1 MYQYNA
7 DNETE
12 NQQVR
17 TLQPFLFVL
26 IEMGTAET
34 KAVGLFDV
42 LPEGCVANVLS
53 FTSPSDACR
62 SSSVS
67 TTFRSAAD
75 SDAVWDRF
83 LPPECESIISCSADS
98 SSLPFSSKKELYL
111 RLCDHP
117 LLIDDGKKSF
127 FLEKRS
133 GKKCF
138 MLSPKELL
146 VVWIENPSYWKWT
159 SLPDARF
166 PDVAELISVCW
177 LEIRGKISTCMLS
190 PATLYATY
198 LVFKPTTELYG
209 FNYHPVEV
217 TVGLVGAEVHKR
229 MVYLDTER
237 GRGARSQI
245 GRRRGIG
252 LFNRARILGFQA
264 PQPQEIDDAQY
275 PKKRGDGWLEIE
287 LGEFFN
293 GEENGELEMSVLE
306 LKGGHWKGGLIVQ
319 GIEIRAKESK

>member
-1 MYQYNA
+1 MA
-7 DNETE
+7 
-12 NQQVR
+12 
-17 TLQPFLFVL
+17 
-26 IEMGTAET
+26 TAET
-34 KAVGLFDV
+34 EAVGLLDV

-53 FTSPSDACR
+53 FTSPPDACR
-62 SSSVS
+62 SSCVS

-83 LPPECESIISCSADS
+83 LPPECQSIISRSADS
-98 SSLPFSSKKELYL
+98 SSILFSSKKELYL

-138 MLSPKELL
+138 MLSPKEL
-146 VVWIENPSYWKWT
+146 VIIWIETPRYWKWT

-166 PDVAELISVCW
+166 PEVAELISVCW
-177 LEIRGKISTCMLS
+177 LEIRGKISTSMLS

-198 LVFKPTTELYG
+198 LVFKTKESYG
-209 FNYHPVEV
+209 FDYQPVEV
-217 TVGLVGAEVHKR
+217 AVGLVGAEFHKR
-229 MVYLDTER
+229 TVYLDTER
-237 GRGARSQI
+237 GRRLI
-245 GRRRGIG
+245 VRRRGIG
-252 LFNRARILGFQA
+252 IFNRARFLAFQA
-264 PQPQEIDDAQY
+264 PPPPEIDDAQC
-275 PKKRGDGWLEIE
+275 PKERGDGWLEIG

-306 LKGGHWKGGLIVQ
+306 LNGHWKGGLIVQ
-319 GIEIRAKESK
+319 GIEIRAKEST